1 MSRQSLAPDDP
12 WARLRR
18 QTPARL
24 ALGRSGVS
32 LPTAPQLAFQLAHA
46 LARDAVHAALAAERL
61 AADVAPLGLG
71 ALRLHSAAADRAT
84 YLRRPDRG
92 RALDPASRLLLT
104 AVEGAPFDLAFVIAD
119 GLSAEA
125 VNRQAVPLL
134 AATLPLL
141 AGRPWRIAPLCLV
154 EQGRV
159 AIGDEIGSALRASL
173 AVVLI
178 GERPGLSAPRSLG
191 LYVTWSPAV
200 GTVDAARTCISNI
213 RDDGLKLADAAETL
227 ANLLHKA
234 ASERCTGV
242 ALAARMHESPR
253 LPPDR

>member
-1 MSRQSLAPDDP
+1 MSRPVRAPDDP
-12 WARLRR
+12 WSLLRR

-46 LARDAVHAALAAERL
+46 QARDAVHATLATDRL
-61 AADVAPLGLG
+61 AADLAPLGLG
-71 ALRLHSAAADRAT
+71 VLRLHSAAADRAI
-84 YLRRPDRG
+84 YLRRPDLG
-92 RALDPASRLLLT
+92 RALDAGSRDALA
-104 AVEGAPFDLAFVIAD
+104 AVAGMSCDLAFAIAD

-125 VNRQAVPLL
+125 ANRHAAPLL
-134 AATLPLL
+134 AATLPRL
-141 AGRPWRIAPLCLV
+141 AARPWRLAPFCLV

-159 AIGDEIGSALRASL
+159 AIGDEIGAALGASL
-173 AVVLI
+173 MVVLI

-191 LYVTWSPAV
+191 LYVTWSPTV

-227 ANLLHKA
+227 ANLLDRA
-234 ASERCTGV
+234 AGERCTGV
-242 ALAARMHESPR
+242 ALAVRTREGPR
-253 LPPDR
+253 LPPAR